1 MNEFENK
8 EFESEEKVNPSAEE
22 VKDFQ
27 AEPEVEVVNEEANAE
42 TGEFEEP
49 TLNDDTSFNSDTFN
63 DESSF
68 NSVNY
73 TEITPEND
81 YKKEK
86 RGLRIFALI
95 MALVI
100 ALSSGTA
107 VGYFMGKNSVG
118 GRYYSSTVQLDLVS
132 KPKDKEGMSATEIY
146 NAVNESIVGI
156 RAYNK
161 STVKDASGVIYSKEG
176 YIITNDHIYDG
187 ITSAKFKVYLYDG
200 SEREATYV
208 AGDTVS
214 DIAILKLKNTKDLK
228 PAVFGNSKELVYG
241 EPTVAIGRPNGAMEP
256 NCITEGIVS
265 LMKRRVTGAT
275 NYSSSLIQTD
285 SAINPGSSG
294 GALLNMYGQVVG
306 ITSSKMTGDE
316 YDSVGFAIP
325 TVTVKRV
332 ADQLIKNGKVTDRAK
347 LGITYTEISSV
358 YAEINNF
365 DTTGIYVV
373 TVSETA
379 DAHGKLVKG
388 DLITHINGI
397 EITCDDIVL
406 DIIEDSKAGD
416 TVALTVKSIG
426 GNVKEVRIKLGA
438 NVSESS
444 YTMVEQETEEETE
457 GGVFDF
463 PQGE

>member
-8 EFESEEKVNPSAEE
+8 DLEIEASDDSEAVEKIEETMDENVEEGNDEQNNAPDFETVSV
-22 VKDFQ
+22 
-27 AEPEVEVVNEEANAE
+27 
-42 TGEFEEP
+42 EEP
-49 TLNDDTSFNSDTFN
+49 SFNR
-63 DESSF
+63 
-68 NSVNY
+68 VNY
-73 TEITPEND
+73 TEIAPEKD
-81 YKKEK
+81 YQNEK
-86 RGLRIFALI
+86 RGLKIFALI
-95 MALVI
+95 MAIVI
-100 ALSSGTA
+100 ALTSATA
-107 VGYFMGKNSVG
+107 VGYFMGKNSVS
-118 GRYYSSTVQLDLVS
+118 GRYYSSTTKLDLAS
-132 KPKDKEGMSATEIY
+132 KPKDKEGMTATEIY

-161 STVKDASGVIYSKEG
+161 STVKDASGVIYSKDG

-187 ITSAKFKVYLYDG
+187 IAAAKFKVYLYDG

-214 DIAILKLKNTKDLK
+214 DIAILKLKDTKNLK

-265 LMKRRVTGAT
+265 LTKRRVTGAT

-306 ITSSKMTGDE
+306 ITSSKMTGDQ

-332 ADQLIKNGKVTDRAK
+332 ADQLVKNGKVTDRAK

-365 DTTGIYVV
+365 DSTGIYVV
-373 TVSETA
+373 TISETA
-379 DAHGKLVKG
+379 DAYGKLTKG

-397 EITCDDIVL
+397 AITCDDVVL
-406 DIIEDSKAGD
+406 DIIEESRAGD
-416 TVALTVKSIG
+416 PVTLTVKSLNG
-426 GNVKEVRIKLGA
+426 SVKEIKIKLGA

-444 YTMVEQETEEETE
+444 YVLTEEKEETE
-457 GGVFDF
+457 TDDGTFDF

>member
-8 EFESEEKVNPSAEE
+8 DLEIEASDDLEAVEKIEETMDENVEEGNDEQNNAPDFETVSV
-22 VKDFQ
+22 
-27 AEPEVEVVNEEANAE
+27 
-42 TGEFEEP
+42 EEP
-49 TLNDDTSFNSDTFN
+49 SFNR
-63 DESSF
+63 
-68 NSVNY
+68 VNY
-73 TEITPEND
+73 TEIAPEKD
-81 YKKEK
+81 YQNEK
-86 RGLRIFALI
+86 RGLKIFALI
-95 MALVI
+95 MAIVI
-100 ALSSGTA
+100 ALTSATA
-107 VGYFMGKNSVG
+107 VGYFMGKNSVS
-118 GRYYSSTVQLDLVS
+118 GRYYSSTTKLDLAS
-132 KPKDKEGMSATEIY
+132 KPKDKEGMTATEIY

-161 STVKDASGVIYSKEG
+161 STVKDASGVIYSKDG

-187 ITSAKFKVYLYDG
+187 IAAAKFKVYLYDG

-214 DIAILKLKNTKDLK
+214 DIAILKLKDTKNLK

-265 LMKRRVTGAT
+265 LTKRRVTGAT

-306 ITSSKMTGDE
+306 ITSSKMTGDQ

-332 ADQLIKNGKVTDRAK
+332 ADQLVKNGKVTDRAK

-365 DTTGIYVV
+365 DSTGIYVV
-373 TVSETA
+373 TISETS
-379 DAHGKLVKG
+379 DAYGKLTKG

-397 EITCDDIVL
+397 AITCDDVVL
-406 DIIEDSKAGD
+406 DIIEESRAGD
-416 TVALTVKSIG
+416 PVTLTVKSLN
-426 GNVKEVRIKLGA
+426 GNVKEIKIKLGA

-444 YTMVEQETEEETE
+444 YVLTEEKEETE
-457 GGVFDF
+457 TDDGIFDF

>member
-1 MNEFENK
+1 MNEFENNDLEIETK
-8 EFESEEKVNPSAEE
+8 EDSEIVESVEEI
-22 VKDFQ
+22 
-27 AEPEVEVVNEEANAE
+27 
-42 TGEFEEP
+42 FEETVEETVEEDYEEQDSAP
-49 TLNDDTSFNSDTFN
+49 EFDPVPIEEPSFNK
-63 DESSF
+63 
-68 NSVNY
+68 VNY
-73 TEITPEND
+73 TKIVPEND
-81 YKKEK
+81 YKKERK
-86 RGLRIFALI
+86 GLRIFALI

-100 ALSSGTA
+100 ALSSATA
-107 VGYFMGKNSVG
+107 VGYFMGKNSVS
-118 GRYYSSTVQLDLVS
+118 GRYFSNTVNLDLAS
-132 KPKDKEGMSATEIY
+132 KPKDKEGMTATEIY
-146 NAVNESIVGI
+146 NEVNESIVGI

-187 ITSAKFKVYLYDG
+187 IAAAKFKVYLYDG

-214 DIAILKLKNTKDLK
+214 DIAILKLKDNKNLK

-265 LMKRRVTGAT
+265 LTKRRVTGAT

-325 TVTVKRV
+325 SVTVKRV
-332 ADQLIKNGKVTDRAK
+332 ADQLVKNGKVTDRAK

-373 TVSETA
+373 TVGETS
-379 DAHGKLVKG
+379 DAYGKLTKG

-397 EITCDDIVL
+397 AITCDDIVL

-416 TVALTVKSIG
+416 TVTLAVQSIKG
-426 GNVKEVRIKLGA
+426 TPKEVKIKLGA

-444 YTMVEQETEEETE
+444 YATAEQETDE
-457 GGVFDF
+457 GTNDGTFDF

>member
-8 EFESEEKVNPSAEE
+8 DLEIEASDDLEAVEKIEETTDENVEEGNDEQNNAPDFETVS
-22 VKDFQ
+22 
-27 AEPEVEVVNEEANAE
+27 
-42 TGEFEEP
+42 FEEP
-49 TLNDDTSFNSDTFN
+49 SFNR
-63 DESSF
+63 
-68 NSVNY
+68 VNY
-73 TEITPEND
+73 TEIAPEKD
-81 YKKEK
+81 YQNEK
-86 RGLRIFALI
+86 RGLKIFALI
-95 MALVI
+95 MAIVI
-100 ALSSGTA
+100 ALTSATA
-107 VGYFMGKNSVG
+107 VGYFMGKNSVS
-118 GRYYSSTVQLDLVS
+118 GRYYSSTTKLDLAS
-132 KPKDKEGMSATEIY
+132 KPKDKEGMTATEIY

-161 STVKDASGVIYSKEG
+161 STVKDASGVIYSKDG

-187 ITSAKFKVYLYDG
+187 IAAAKFKVYLYDG

-214 DIAILKLKNTKDLK
+214 DIAILKLKDTKNLK

-265 LMKRRVTGAT
+265 LTKRRVTGST

-306 ITSSKMTGDE
+306 ITSSKMTGDQ

-332 ADQLIKNGKVTDRAK
+332 ADQLVKNGKVTDRAK

-365 DTTGIYVV
+365 DSTGIYVV
-373 TVSETA
+373 TISETA
-379 DAHGKLVKG
+379 DAFGKLTKG

-397 EITCDDIVL
+397 AITCDDVVL
-406 DIIEDSKAGD
+406 DIIEESRAGD
-416 TVALTVKSIG
+416 PVTLTVKSLN
-426 GNVKEVRIKLGA
+426 GNVKEIKIKLGA

-444 YTMVEQETEEETE
+444 YVLTEEKEETE
-457 GGVFDF
+457 TDDGTFDF

>member
-8 EFESEEKVNPSAEE
+8 DLEIEASDDSEAVEKIEETMDENVEEGNDEQNNAPDFETVSV
-22 VKDFQ
+22 
-27 AEPEVEVVNEEANAE
+27 
-42 TGEFEEP
+42 EEP
-49 TLNDDTSFNSDTFN
+49 SFNR
-63 DESSF
+63 
-68 NSVNY
+68 VNY
-73 TEITPEND
+73 TEIAPEKD
-81 YKKEK
+81 YQNEK
-86 RGLRIFALI
+86 RGLKIFALI
-95 MALVI
+95 MAIVI
-100 ALSSGTA
+100 ALTSATA
-107 VGYFMGKNSVG
+107 VGYFMGKNSVS
-118 GRYYSSTVQLDLVS
+118 GRYYSSTTKLDLAS
-132 KPKDKEGMSATEIY
+132 KPKDKEGMTATEIY
-146 NAVNESIVGI
+146 SAVNESIVGI

-161 STVKDASGVIYSKEG
+161 STVKDASGVIYSKDG

-187 ITSAKFKVYLYDG
+187 IAAAKFKVYLYDG

-214 DIAILKLKNTKDLK
+214 DIAILKLKDTKNLK

-265 LMKRRVTGAT
+265 LTKRRVTGST

-306 ITSSKMTGDE
+306 ITSSKMTGDQ

-332 ADQLIKNGKVTDRAK
+332 ADQLVKNGKVTDRAK

-365 DTTGIYVV
+365 DSTGIYVV
-373 TVSETA
+373 TISETA
-379 DAHGKLVKG
+379 DAYGKLTKG

-397 EITCDDIVL
+397 AITCDDVVL
-406 DIIEDSKAGD
+406 DIIEESRAGD
-416 TVALTVKSIG
+416 SVTLTVKSLN
-426 GNVKEVRIKLGA
+426 GNVKEIKIKLGA

-444 YTMVEQETEEETE
+444 YVLTEEKEETE
-457 GGVFDF
+457 TDDGTFDF

>member
-8 EFESEEKVNPSAEE
+8 DLEIEASDASEAVEKIEETMDENVEEGNDEQNNAPDFETVSV
-22 VKDFQ
+22 
-27 AEPEVEVVNEEANAE
+27 
-42 TGEFEEP
+42 EEP
-49 TLNDDTSFNSDTFN
+49 SFNR
-63 DESSF
+63 
-68 NSVNY
+68 VNY
-73 TEITPEND
+73 TEIAPEKD
-81 YKKEK
+81 YQNEK
-86 RGLRIFALI
+86 RGLKIFALI
-95 MALVI
+95 MAIVI
-100 ALSSGTA
+100 ALTSATA
-107 VGYFMGKNSVG
+107 VGYFMGKNSVS
-118 GRYYSSTVQLDLVS
+118 GRYYSSTTKLDLAS
-132 KPKDKEGMSATEIY
+132 KPKDKEGMTATEIY

-161 STVKDASGVIYSKEG
+161 STVKDASGVIYSKDG

-187 ITSAKFKVYLYDG
+187 IAAAKFKVYLYDG

-214 DIAILKLKNTKDLK
+214 DIAILKLKDTKNLK

-265 LMKRRVTGAT
+265 LTKRRVTGST

-306 ITSSKMTGDE
+306 ITSSKMTGDQ

-332 ADQLIKNGKVTDRAK
+332 ADQLVKNGKVTDRAK

-365 DTTGIYVV
+365 DSTGIYVV
-373 TVSETA
+373 TISETA
-379 DAHGKLVKG
+379 DAYGKLTKG

-397 EITCDDIVL
+397 AITCDDVVL
-406 DIIEDSKAGD
+406 DIIEESRAGD
-416 TVALTVKSIG
+416 PVTLTVKSLN
-426 GNVKEVRIKLGA
+426 GNVKEIKIKLGA

-444 YTMVEQETEEETE
+444 YVLTEEKEETE
-457 GGVFDF
+457 TDDGTFDF

>member
-8 EFESEEKVNPSAEE
+8 DLEIEASDDSEAVEKIEETMDENVEEGNDEQNNAPDFETVSV
-22 VKDFQ
+22 
-27 AEPEVEVVNEEANAE
+27 
-42 TGEFEEP
+42 EEP
-49 TLNDDTSFNSDTFN
+49 SFNR
-63 DESSF
+63 
-68 NSVNY
+68 VNY
-73 TEITPEND
+73 TEIAPEKD
-81 YKKEK
+81 YQNEK
-86 RGLRIFALI
+86 RGLKIFALI
-95 MALVI
+95 MAIVI
-100 ALSSGTA
+100 ALTSATA
-107 VGYFMGKNSVG
+107 VGYFMGKNSVS
-118 GRYYSSTVQLDLVS
+118 GRYYSSTTKLDLAS
-132 KPKDKEGMSATEIY
+132 KPKDKEGMTATEIY

-161 STVKDASGVIYSKEG
+161 STVKDASGVIYSKDG

-187 ITSAKFKVYLYDG
+187 IAAAKFKVYLYDG

-214 DIAILKLKNTKDLK
+214 DIAILKLKDTKNLK

-265 LMKRRVTGAT
+265 LTKRRVTGAT

-332 ADQLIKNGKVTDRAK
+332 ADQLVKNGKVTDRAK

-365 DTTGIYVV
+365 DSTGIYVV
-373 TVSETA
+373 TISETA
-379 DAHGKLVKG
+379 DAYGKLTKG

-397 EITCDDIVL
+397 AITCDDVVL
-406 DIIEDSKAGD
+406 DIIEESRAGD
-416 TVALTVKSIG
+416 PVTLTVKSLN
-426 GNVKEVRIKLGA
+426 GNVKEIKIKLGA

-444 YTMVEQETEEETE
+444 YVLTEEKEETE
-457 GGVFDF
+457 TDDGTFDF

>member
-8 EFESEEKVNPSAEE
+8 DLEIEAEADS
-22 VKDFQ
+22 K
-27 AEPEVEVVNEEANAE
+27 EVEVTEEAVEETVAE
-42 TGEFEEP
+42 DNGEQVETEDFEPVFVEEP
-49 TLNDDTSFNSDTFN
+49 EFNR
-63 DESSF
+63 
-68 NSVNY
+68 VNY
-73 TEITPEND
+73 TEIIPEND

-100 ALSSGTA
+100 ALSSAAA
-107 VGYFMGKNSVG
+107 VGYLMGRSSVS
-118 GRYYSSTVQLDLVS
+118 GRYYSSDVKLDLAS
-132 KPKDKEGMSATEIY
+132 KPKDKEGMSASEIY
-146 NAVNESIVGI
+146 NEVNESIVGI

-161 STVKDASGVIYSKEG
+161 STVKDASGVIYSKDG

-187 ITSAKFKVYLYDG
+187 ITAAKFKVYLYDG

-214 DIAILKLKNTKDLK
+214 DIAILKLKDTKNLK

-265 LMKRRVTGAT
+265 LTKRRVTGST

-306 ITSSKMTGDE
+306 ITSSKMTGGE

-373 TVSETA
+373 TVGETA
-379 DAHGKLVKG
+379 DAYGKLTKG

-397 EITCDDIVL
+397 SITCDDVVL
-406 DIIEDSKAGD
+406 DIVEESKAGD
-416 TVALTVKSIG
+416 TVVLTVESIG
-426 GNVKEVRIKLGA
+426 GAVKEVKVKLGA

-444 YTMVEQETEEETE
+444 YVLTEKETEEENDDGT
-457 GGVFDF
+457 FDF